1 MFRWR
6 ERKVYFTRST
16 LVIFE
21 QKNLAVVHAD
31 LFFEQVRPQNKN
43 FQRSYQFF
51 SRTSG
56 LQHKSLILIESPNT
70 FH

>member
-1 MFRWR
+1 MFCWR

-31 LFFEQVRPQNKN
+31 LFFEHVRPQNKN
-43 FQRSYQFF
+43 FQRSYQFVF
-51 SRTSG
+51 RTSG